1 MNTLVSR
8 LQTPDAK
15 SLELSTTK
23 FEAAAGQVNAI
34 MSVSPDTTNGGLSCG
49 TLYTAN
55 PPSGNWF
62 TCAWTTQIVSDTTA
76 ATIEIRTPR
85 DALRK
90 SDRHRLRTGQIRL
103 IGFAP
108 SELSNACANAGWALH
123 P

>member
-1 MNTLVSR
+1 
-8 LQTPDAK
+8 
-15 SLELSTTK
+15 
-23 FEAAAGQVNAI
+23 

-49 TLYTAN
+49 TSYTAK

-62 TCAWTTQIVSDTTA
+62 TCGWTAQIVSDTTA

-90 SDRHRLRTGQIRL
+90 SDRYRLRTGQIRL

-108 SELSNACANAGWALH
+108 SKLSNACANAPMIADGRRWLH
-123 P
+123 FLRNRTRVAPQ